1 MNSTSRVLFYIATF
15 SFHATSIIALAVASP
30 RTVLVTG
37 GAGYIGSHTCLE
49 LLNEPDDKYRVIVLD
64 NLDNSSE
71 ESLKRVQALTKCAKD
86 RLLFRQGDLRDKERL
101 AEGECVRGDALLI
114 YVTESPRNCC

>member
-1 MNSTSRVLFYIATF
+1 MNSTSRVIFFIATF
-15 SFHATSIIALAVASP
+15 SFHAKSIIALAVASP

-101 AEGECVRGDALLI
+101 AEGKYVCGVTLL
-114 YVTESPRNCC
+114 N